1 MVPCDLPRD
10 GCRWRST
17 GLYCGSMRKGKT
29 KERDR
34 ELITR
39 LQAKAP
45 EVLSAKVDFDA
56 LVTKVISADPSVV
69 TIGAE
74 RRKRRITKRAAR

>member
-1 MVPCDLPRD
+1 
-10 GCRWRST
+10 
-17 GLYCGSMRKGKT
+17 MRKGTT

-39 LQAKAP
+39 LQDEAP

-56 LVTKVISADPSVV
+56 LVENVLSADSDRIAVGP
-69 TIGAE
+69 E
-74 RRKRRITKRAAR
+74 RKRAVTKSKAKRSTRSSTGR